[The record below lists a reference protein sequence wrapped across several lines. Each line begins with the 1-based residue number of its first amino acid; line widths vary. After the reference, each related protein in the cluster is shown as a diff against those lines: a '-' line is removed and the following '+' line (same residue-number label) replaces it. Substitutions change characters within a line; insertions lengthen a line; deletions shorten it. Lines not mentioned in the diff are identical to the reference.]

1 MSVCPSFSLHRPAG
15 VHRPP
20 VTSRTTLST
29 PTPSC
34 EDETVPLPPPCMHSS
49 HCQPAAA
56 VVVCR
61 PCFFVPLTPPP
72 AQTDNDFSARHS
84 RSAAAAWCGGSGE
97 AGVKRVWQLGRRRG
111 GWRGRS
117 ALPVLRVC
125 VSHSPAAGRCLSP
138 RVACVC
144 HTVQLPVGACLPVL
158 RVSHSP
164 AARRCLSPRPACT
177 RPPLFFSPCF
187 SSRPALVL
195 LFLSPCFS
203 SRPALVPL
211 SLSSCSS
218 PRPAIPLALP
228 LVLLFLSLFPSSCY
242 SSRSFSRP
250 AIPLGSQDLDTI
262 ITSLDDLDHTTMN

>member
-15 VHRPP
+15 VHRPL

-158 RVSHSP
+158 R
-164 AARRCLSPRPACT
+164 ARALLS
-177 RPPLFFSPCF
+177 
-187 SSRPALVL
+187 SSRPAFPLVL
-195 LFLSPCFS
+195 
-203 SRPALVPL
+203 
-211 SLSSCSS
+211 LSSCSFS
-218 PRPAIPLALP
+218 RPAFPLVLLSFRSPSRPALP
-228 LVLLFLSLFPSSCY
+228 LVLLFLSLFPSSCS
-242 SSRSFSRP
+242 SSRLSGPR
-250 AIPLGSQDLDTI
+250 
-262 ITSLDDLDHTTMN
+262 HNNY

>member
-138 RVACVC
+138 RVACVTQSSC
-144 HTVQLPVGACLPVL
+144 PSVPV
-158 RVSHSP
+158 SP
-164 AARRCLSPRPACT
+164 SCVHAPSSLLLALLFLSSC
-177 RPPLFFSPCF
+177 
-187 SSRPALVL
+187 SRPALSLAL
-195 LFLSPCFS
+195 LFLSSCSRSALPLVLLFPSSCYS
-203 SRPALVPL
+203 SR
-211 SLSSCSS
+211 SS
-218 PRPAIPLALP
+218 PRPAIPLALS
-228 LVLLFLSLFPSSCY
+228 LVLLFLSAL
-242 SSRSFSRP
+242 R
-250 AIPLGSQDLDTI
+250 
-262 ITSLDDLDHTTMN
+262 TSTQ